1 MNMSSAEIV
10 IEDGDRVFIVKPLS
24 GVGEA
29 LSSVSK
35 EVKIILNAIKKFI
48 NGDFL
53 TYGEDRKVI
62 GNGNRGERKHNG
74 NGVAAHSHALSPWLV
89 NWLIEVTSCGEG
101 CIHSMFL
108 KLSANYRR

>member
-1 MNMSSAEIV
+1 MNMSGAEIV

-29 LSSVSK
+29 ISSASK
-35 EVKIILNAIKKFI
+35 EVRIVLNAIKKFI

-53 TYGEDRKVI
+53 AHGEDRKVI
-62 GNGNRGERKHNG
+62 GNGNGGERKHNG
-74 NGVAAHSHALSPWLV
+74 NGVAAHSRALSPWLI
-89 NWLIEVTSCGEG
+89 NWLIEVTSCREG